1 MAMVAND
8 FCRGPHSGLLQG
20 AEQGAADASRQA
32 TPCRLHPPHPNRSDL
47 HQARTSPIV
56 ATMQQP
62 RMWRASADNHACTAL
77 AKELGQNRQLFG
89 LKRTDR
95 GVVDASNKS
104 SRF

>member
-1 MAMVAND
+1 
-8 FCRGPHSGLLQG
+8 
-20 AEQGAADASRQA
+20 
-32 TPCRLHPPHPNRSDL
+32 
-47 HQARTSPIV
+47 V

-77 AKELGQNRQLFG
+77 AKKLGQNRQLFG